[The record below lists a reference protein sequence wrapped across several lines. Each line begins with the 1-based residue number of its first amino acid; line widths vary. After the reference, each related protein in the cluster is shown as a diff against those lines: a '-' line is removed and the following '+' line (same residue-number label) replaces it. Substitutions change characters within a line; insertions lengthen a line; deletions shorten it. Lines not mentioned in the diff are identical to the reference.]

1 MLITIAYGL
10 AIVLSLA
17 IVAIGVR
24 FLIAPRVAAA
34 GYGVPAKE
42 DGDPAYLTVK
52 GVRDTCVGLLG
63 LILVAFA
70 GHFAVGLFM
79 LVIGLAPLADAV
91 IVLCNGGTKAIAF
104 GVHVSTALL
113 LLVDA
118 ALLFAS

>member
-1 MLITIAYGL
+1 MRPSSPTL
-10 AIVLSLA
+10 
-17 IVAIGVR
+17 
-24 FLIAPRVAAA
+24 
-34 GYGVPAKE
+34 
-42 DGDPAYLTVK
+42 
-52 GVRDTCVGLLG
+52 
-63 LILVAFA
+63 A